1 MKKALLAT
9 ALAFSSGITIADNF
23 THGYTRHD
31 GTYVQPHM
39 KSEQNQ
45 YKFDNYSSR
54 GNINPYTGSA
64 GTHRNEFSNP
74 PSFNKNYG
82 NPSYGHSSGGRTRS
96 R

>member
-1 MKKALLAT
+1 MRFPTVLVILSVLSAT
-9 ALAFSSGITIADNF
+9 ASADNF
-23 THGYTRHD
+23 THGYTRRD

-64 GTHRNEFSNP
+64 GTHRNEFSSP

-82 NPSYGHSSGGRTRS
+82 NPSYGHSSGGSTR
-96 R
+96 RR